1 MLPVLIEENDP
12 PQVILFG
19 SMARG
24 RVEEWS
30 DLDLLIV
37 KETDEPFLERSVRV
51 ALLCRAPVGVD
62 YLVYTPA
69 ELAQMIMRGNPF
81 ILDALQELSLIHIY
95 YTLRLDSAIAVEAL
109 DPISRGFTVERRY
122 YDAACDPAAETCEPI
137 DTIAAGGR
145 VRVELTLSL
154 IHI

>member
-1 MLPVLIEENDP
+1 LLPVLIEEYDP

-81 ILDALQELSLIHIY
+81 ILDALQESHVL
-95 YTLRLDSAIAVEAL
+95 
-109 DPISRGFTVERRY
+109 
-122 YDAACDPAAETCEPI
+122 YDRTKSG
-137 DTIAAGGR
+137 TG
-145 VRVELTLSL
+145 LTE
-154 IHI
+154 